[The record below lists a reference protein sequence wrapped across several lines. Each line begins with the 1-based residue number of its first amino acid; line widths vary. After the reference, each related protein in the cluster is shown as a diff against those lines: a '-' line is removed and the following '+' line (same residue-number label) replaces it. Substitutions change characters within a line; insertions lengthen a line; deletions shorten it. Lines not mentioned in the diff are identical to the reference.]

1 MLTACRHYVVKEILC
16 RGSVWLCYLG
26 LFLPE
31 MILLRSILANTVTIT
46 GKSLWSVGTVVLF
59 LNFLKSIKYLQKKY
73 LRVDNKTYYHSTNFY

>member
-46 GKSLWSVGTVVLF
+46 GKSLWSVGTVVLVF
-59 LNFLKSIKYLQKKY
+59 EFFEKYQIFAEKIPPC
-73 LRVDNKTYYHSTNFY
+73 R